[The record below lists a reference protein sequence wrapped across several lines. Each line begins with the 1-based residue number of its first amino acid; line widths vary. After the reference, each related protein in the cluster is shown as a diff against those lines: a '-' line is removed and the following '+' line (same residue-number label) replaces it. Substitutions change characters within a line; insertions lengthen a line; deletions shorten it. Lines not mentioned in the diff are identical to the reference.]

1 MLSKIIQEYNIR
13 EKIEQRYRLEDC
25 NDTDYGTVN
34 EDGVYDV
41 DDNVYPKLV
50 GSNNIVKVN
59 TAWRTDEKDD
69 IAIHMYKGHIKFRSL
84 GLCPRES
91 IPNND

>member
-1 MLSKIIQEYNIR
+1 MCWFPRLLPRVQHPEK
-13 EKIEQRYRLEDC
+13 KIEQRYRLEDC

-41 DDNVYPKLV
+41 DDNVYLKLV
-50 GSNNIVKVN
+50 GPNNIVKVN

-69 IAIHMYKGHIKFRSL
+69 IAIPYVQRTHKV
-84 GLCPRES
+84 
-91 IPNND
+91 